1 MEVDGAEQESTA
13 EELGALVKDC
23 KFNMKLNM
31 ADGAWKQ
38 VLPNH
43 VIIHHISKSL
53 QAYLYWT
60 PLVSV

>member
-31 ADGAWKQ
+31 ADSAWKQ
-38 VLPNH
+38 VIHNH
-43 VIIHHISKSL
+43 VIFQHINKAL
-53 QAYLYWT
+53 LT
-60 PLVSV
+60 